1 MLIWSG
7 NPSRKPRRR
16 PRRRRLTG
24 KQLTGK
30 QLTGKQ
36 LTGKQLIAP
45 VGIPMALGLALGLV
59 VAQSGGATHITVTP
73 AGAQATESAAENATA
88 SPQAASATASPQA
101 ASANMDC
108 ELIVPPN
115 PLTATGLATPYQLT
129 GPGGQDPAASGCT
142 QANPNLQAFVQA
154 TILNPATGRLW
165 VYEPLVVTLGTNPAV
180 TPKRP
185 RLPRNAVV
193 NLMVGFNGGNLQ
205 LAGAQRD
212 TLARAKCV
220 DGLDGSLFGQVSYCN
235 SVPFYAAADQDIAS
249 GKLRVPKAGRS
260 PSTGQPCPT
269 TRSFQLVDQDPS
281 DNVTTEYLLTADGRT
296 AQDNSANAVRLQN
309 ATPISNGSDNAL
321 LDNFI
326 LPALGCAAFTAP
338 DLSDAGRPGTSQ
350 TLDELSAAASQRAP
364 IALVPEND
372 PMTMVNGS
380 LSVPKTNLYRL
391 GVGQPLVIGGPDEP
405 FNDSRAGGQQAD
417 TPANFCANMLNT
429 QTAFIAADQAR
440 FSASPSPVPATG
452 NNLFTFLAARLS
464 ASFTN
469 LGCAAFGLKNTVSL
483 TQDAQGAATAATFS
497 LVPQAPNP
505 PATPSAA
512 RPPTAPP
519 FPIPSLPTTWT
530 PWTPWG
536 NPGYPYGNASN
547 YGGY

>member
-24 KQLTGK
+24 KRLTGK
-30 QLTGKQ
+30 RLTGR
-36 LTGKQLIAP
+36 QLIAP

-73 AGAQATESAAENATA
+73 AGAQATESAAE
-88 SPQAASATASPQA
+88 SATASPQA
-101 ASANMDC
+101 AAANTNC

-115 PLTATGLATPYQLT
+115 PLTATGLAAPYQLT

-180 TPKRP
+180 APTRPK
-185 RLPRNAVV
+185 LPRNAVV

-220 DGLDGSLFGQVSYCN
+220 DGLGGSLFGQVSYCN
-235 SVPFYAAADQDIAS
+235 SVPFYAAADRDIAS

-296 AQDNSANAVRLQN
+296 AQDNAANKTRLENQN
-309 ATPISNGSDNAL
+309 TITISNGSDNAL

-364 IALVPEND
+364 TALVPEND

-405 FNDSRAGGQQAD
+405 FDDSRAGGQQAD

-483 TQDAQGAATAATFS
+483 TQDAQGAAIAVTLS
-497 LVPQAPNP
+497 LVAQAPDP
-505 PATPSAA
+505 PATPASSQSPA
-512 RPPTAPP
+512 P
-519 FPIPSLPTTWT
+519 FPTPSWPATWTPWT

-536 NPGYPYGNASN
+536 NPGDPYGNANYGDSN
-547 YGGY
+547 Y